1 MPVPRDRDDVAYFT
15 PLKGLKLGHG
25 TELYLGLVH
34 RTDGIDGARR
44 RLAAA
49 KQVVTD
55 FGVATEC
62 GFGRRP
68 PETVPGLIDLH
79 FEVAG
84 AG

>member
-1 MPVPRDRDDVAYFT
+1 MRV
-15 PLKGLKLGHG
+15 
-25 TELYLGLVH
+25 
-34 RTDGIDGARR
+34 R

-84 AG
+84 AGLDVNVPEPAEIYPRRNQILKTQFNIRWR